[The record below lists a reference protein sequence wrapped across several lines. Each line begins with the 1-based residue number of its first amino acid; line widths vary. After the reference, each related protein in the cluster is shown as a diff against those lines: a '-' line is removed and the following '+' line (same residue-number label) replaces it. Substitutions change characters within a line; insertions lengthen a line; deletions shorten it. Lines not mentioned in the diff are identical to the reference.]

1 MKARYIKPQMTVSD
15 IETESF
21 LCNSIE
27 GNIQNEEISGTQ
39 ILSKDVK
46 GYDIWGFDDD
56 ED

>member
-1 MKARYIKPQMTVSD
+1 MTVSD

-27 GNIQNEEISGTQ
+27 GNIQDEEISGTQ